1 MEKIKIEDLKK
12 DLYIGDLG
20 DRFVDY
26 DSGYVCDVISEI
38 ADNNIDIYYNDL
50 FEWLKDNYGY
60 IEEALAEFGT
70 PTNYNGHVDF
80 IKIIQQGQYL
90 AYEQELYENLKDI
103 LKFFVFDYIEKQLEI
118 IEITEEQLEEIEIE
132 IDFEDNNEQLE
143 NIIDKINEILN
154 VED

>member
-1 MEKIKIEDLKK
+1 MKKIKIEDLKK

-20 DRFVDY
+20 DRLVDY

-38 ADNNIDIYYNDL
+38 ADNNVDIYNYDL
-50 FEWLKDNYGY
+50 LEWAKNNYSY
-60 IEEALAEFGT
+60 IEEAIDQFGF
-70 PTNYNGHVDF
+70 PQENGRADF
-80 IKIIQQGQYL
+80 FRAIMQGQYL

-154 VED
+154 VEN